1 MFESSSPQNNNPN
14 VFTKDARP
22 IVDFSIENRKVLN
35 AREKRQIKSVE
46 KNPIAN
52 KGNKNPR
59 AAIAAVKTAVKPLKV
74 TRVVDGYFNLMH
86 LESSE
91 LEKKYDLQ
99 LVAIVFGHFGAFILN
114 RKEMNKIQS
123 RFILM
128 SVNRKHRQLS

>member
-1 MFESSSPQNNNPN
+1 LFESSFPQNNNPN

-74 TRVVDGYFNLMH
+74 PYIFLKFVFW
-86 LESSE
+86 
-91 LEKKYDLQ
+91 Q
-99 LVAIVFGHFGAFILN
+99 LWPVGCPGCTVFGCLW
-114 RKEMNKIQS
+114 
-123 RFILM
+123 
-128 SVNRKHRQLS
+128 